1 MLCGPCDIK
10 LGGTTG
16 MCRRCGQRAPLLKG
30 VCVTCQLRERIDE
43 LAADADPH
51 SAVRLAPFL
60 RDLAGAENPRS
71 TLRWFYTPGFD
82 VTRRML
88 AGEIAVTH
96 HGLDEAAAAAPN
108 PVKFVRAKLVASGVL
123 KPRDEHSARFAAW
136 QATAVLQIA
145 PGTDRAH
152 VRAYATWQVAH
163 QLARTVQRRGEATES
178 SQKYARSLVTQAIDL
193 ARWLHARQL
202 ELADLRQDLVDQ
214 RIAAGSGVRRRVRP
228 FLGWLARS
236 GITSGLS
243 VEWDDRVPTRQAIT
257 DEQRFAILRRLLH
270 DEDVDLRDRLAGSVL
285 LLYGKPLTKI
295 AQLRS
300 ADLNITA
307 EGIVTL
313 RLGRGQ
319 TPLPEPLG
327 MIALALQG
335 GELRRTGTDGWLF
348 PGRHAG
354 EHITADT
361 LLLRLKRYGID
372 RSREG
377 RHAALLALAARL
389 PAPILAERIGIDRSR
404 AAAWVRLAGV
414 TYADYVS
421 IRRHAADS
429 AS

>member
-1 MLCGPCDIK
+1 M
-10 LGGTTG
+10 
-16 MCRRCGQRAPLLKG
+16 
-30 VCVTCQLRERIDE
+30 
-43 LAADADPH
+43 
-51 SAVRLAPFL
+51 
-60 RDLAGAENPRS
+60 
-71 TLRWFYTPGFD
+71 
-82 VTRRML
+82 
-88 AGEIAVTH
+88 
-96 HGLDEAAAAAPN
+96 
-108 PVKFVRAKLVASGVL
+108 
-123 KPRDEHSARFAAW
+123 
-136 QATAVLQIA
+136 
-145 PGTDRAH
+145 
-152 VRAYATWQVAH
+152 RAYATWQVAH

-178 SQKYARSLVTQAIDL
+178 SQKYARSLVAQAIDL
-193 ARWLHARQL
+193 ARWLHAQQL
-202 ELADLRQDLVDQ
+202 QFADLRQALVDQ
-214 RIAAGSGVRRRVRP
+214 WISAGSGVRRRIRP

-236 GITSGLS
+236 GITSGLT
-243 VEWDDRVPTRQAIT
+243 VEWDDRVPTREAIS
-257 DEQRFAILRRLLH
+257 DAQRFAILRRLLH
-270 DEDVDLRDRLAGSVL
+270 DKEVDLCDRFAGSVL
-285 LLYGKPLTKI
+285 LLYGKPVTKI

-300 ADLNITA
+300 ADVNTTA

-313 RLGRGQ
+313 RLGRGE

-327 MIALALQG
+327 MIALGLQG
-335 GELRRTGTDGWLF
+335 GELRRTDTDGWLL

-414 TYADYVS
+414 TYADYVA